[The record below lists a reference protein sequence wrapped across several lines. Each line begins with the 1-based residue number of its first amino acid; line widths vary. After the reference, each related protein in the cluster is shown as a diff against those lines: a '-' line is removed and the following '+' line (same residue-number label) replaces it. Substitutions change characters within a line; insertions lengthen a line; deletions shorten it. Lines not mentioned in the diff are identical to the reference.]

1 MRRAKFLTVAALL
14 VLLLSS
20 FFTGDMKKVSAEG
33 EGARLEISSAE
44 GYVGDTIN
52 VTVSL
57 TENPGIAGMGVW
69 VCYDKAALR
78 VVDVVLSSDVFVED
92 LAECQKAGDGYVGY
106 SAAGSRDNAKTG
118 QLFTI
123 QFEIIGGAAV
133 GDSVLTYSGSNGA
146 PEASNAEGNTVAL
159 NLSTGKVAI
168 ICRHENT
175 TSSEVPATC
184 TEAGSRTITC
194 TDCGQVLKTET
205 IAATGHTMGAYTVT
219 KEATCT
225 ESGVETAV
233 CTICG
238 EEQTRE
244 TAALGHDWGEYEV
257 VKAATCMEP
266 GEETAKC
273 SRCNESDT
281 REIPATGHI
290 YGEATVTKEE
300 TETEEGEIT
309 ATCTV
314 DGTEATW
321 TIPAI
326 QKDAFQASVLKGDG
340 KVIENAEFV
349 EGTKVA
355 FTASVQGVNQETP
368 VAGNV
373 RYVPTGWK
381 LGQKSGELAA
391 ANGLYSAEVLVDKAG
406 NHKLEIS
413 YDRQFYNGTKWAT
426 YGVYT
431 YTASFRVTEKKGETP
446 SGGNIGKPSDTTGT
460 GSSGTGENQANAPA
474 AASTESTESQAAA
487 PTVQSNETST
497 SPKTGETDGS
507 RMATIVILLGLASLA
522 IAIDVVK
529 KKKVK

>member
-20 FFTGDMKKVSAEG
+20 FFTGEMKEVSAEG
-33 EGARLEISSAE
+33 EGAKLEISSAE
-44 GYVGDTIN
+44 GYVGDIVT

-133 GDSVLTYSGSNGA
+133 GDSMLTYSGSNGA
-146 PEASNAEGNTVAL
+146 PEASNAEGNTVVL
-159 NLSTGKVAI
+159 NLATGKVAI
-168 ICRHENT
+168 MCGHENT

-184 TEAGSRTITC
+184 TEAGSRTISC
-194 TDCGQVLKTET
+194 ADCGQVLETET

-225 ESGVETAV
+225 ENGVETAA
-233 CTICG
+233 CTVCG

-244 TAALGHDWGEYEV
+244 MPALGHDWGEYEV
-257 VKAATCMEP
+257 VKAATCTEP
-266 GEETAKC
+266 GEGTVKC
-273 SRCNESDT
+273 NRCNELDT
-281 REIPATGHI
+281 KEIPATGHI
-290 YGEATVTKEE
+290 YGEVTVAKEE
-300 TETEEGEIT
+300 SETEEGVIT

-314 DGTEATW
+314 DGVEATW

-326 QKDAFQASVLKGDG
+326 QRDAFQASVLTSDG

-349 EGTKVA
+349 EGTEVA
-355 FTASVQGVNQETP
+355 FMASVQGVNQETTET
-368 VAGNV
+368 GNV

-381 LGQKSGELAA
+381 LGQKSGVLAV
-391 ANGLYSAEVLVDKAG
+391 ANGLYSAEVLMDKTG
-406 NHKLEIS
+406 NQKLEIS
-413 YDRQFYNGTKWAT
+413 YDRQFFNGTKWTT

-431 YTASFRVTEKKGETP
+431 YAASFRVTEKNGETP
-446 SGGNIGKPSDTTGT
+446 SGGNIGKPSDTTGN
-460 GSSGTGENQANAPA
+460 GSNGTGDSQTNAPA
-474 AASTESTESQAAA
+474 AAPSESEAGQEAAPATES
-487 PTVQSNETST
+487 ETSV
-497 SPKTGETDGS
+497 SPKTGEAREN
-507 RMATIVILLGLASLA
+507 RMATAAILLGISSCA
-522 IAIDVVK
+522 IAMIVAK
-529 KKKVK
+529 KKKAK